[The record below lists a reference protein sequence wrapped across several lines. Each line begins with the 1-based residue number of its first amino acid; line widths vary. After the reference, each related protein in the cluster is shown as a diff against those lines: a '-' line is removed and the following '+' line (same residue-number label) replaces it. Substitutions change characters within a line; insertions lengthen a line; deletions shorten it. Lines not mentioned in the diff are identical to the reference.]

1 MLYERTYLD
10 KVATIIKDSD
20 INTGINSVAELL
32 WGRNTSRMLLH
43 FDESKIKC
51 LVDDKTYPDITKLH
65 HVLKMTNAG
74 SPDVKELHKCYNSSI
89 DGERKHRTSS
99 FDLMFFLIPFDWD
112 RGKGF
117 DFTVKQDLN
126 NLYTES
132 SAVSREG
139 VNWFQ
144 YRTGYNWKRSSED
157 NNRTTKDRNFI
168 FNISSDKILLNSE
181 GGDVVLSYNC
191 SYDNVYLNH
200 KLELVEVVSSGCTIH
215 EQVYLN
221 ENGNI
226 CETEESKK
234 ETCKLV
240 KQVISIPE
248 NKSGELQK
256 FSFRVICTVD
266 GKKYQSNPYTIEQES
281 FEYAIPLTTDD
292 GIYTTDTLNEEYVKY
307 LNGED
312 SAVIGIQHFDIG
324 NENIDIDIT
333 DIVNKFISG
342 DIVNN
347 GIGVAFIPKY
357 ENELSDEENYV
368 GFFTDKTN
376 TFFEPYLETT
386 YEDVISDDRAN
397 FILGK
402 TNRLY
407 LYANIGGNLV
417 NLDEIPTCK
426 VNETEYE
433 VKQASKGTYYI
444 EIKLPYNA
452 FTAPTMLYDTWTNI
466 IYQGENLG
474 PVELDFTTKSPSV
487 FFKVGTSLPEQNAF
501 TPTIYG
507 VKDAEAI
514 KRGDL
519 RKICVLFRNNYS
531 QNKSTVIDDV
541 EIRLYVKD
549 GTAENDV
556 VSFTTMDKTFDE
568 TYFLLDTN
576 ILIPNT
582 YYIDIRVRYGME
594 SVIHHDVSHF
604 KIVNDLNNK
613 FA

>member
-20 INTGINSVAELL
+20 INTGINPVAELL
-32 WGRNTSRMLLH
+32 WGRNISRMLLH

-51 LVDDKTYPDITKLH
+51 LVENKTYPDITKLH

-74 SPDVKELHKCYNSSI
+74 SPDVKELHACYDSSI
-89 DGERKHRTSS
+89 DGYSKHRTSS
-99 FDLMFFLIPFDWD
+99 FDLMFFLVPFDWD

-117 DFTVKQDLN
+117 DYSVKQDLN

-144 YRTGYNWKRSSED
+144 YRTGYKWKRSSED
-157 NNRTTKDRNFI
+157 NNRISKDRNFV
-168 FNISSDKILLNSE
+168 FNISSDTILLNSD
-181 GGDVVLSYNC
+181 GGDVVLSYTC

-200 KLELVEVVSSGCTIH
+200 KLKLVEVANSGCTIH
-215 EQVYLN
+215 EPIYLN

-226 CETEESKK
+226 CETDDSKE

-240 KQVISIPE
+240 KQVISIPV
-248 NKSGELQK
+248 NRTGELQR
-256 FSFRVICTVD
+256 FSFRVICTID
-266 GKKYQSNPYTIEQES
+266 GKSYQSNPYTIEQEALGHE
-281 FEYAIPLTTDD
+281 FPLTTEE
-292 GIYTTDTLNEEYVKY
+292 GVYTTETLSEEYAKY

-324 NENIDIDIT
+324 NENIELDIT
-333 DIVNKFISG
+333 DIVNKFIDG
-342 DIVNN
+342 DLVNN
-347 GIGVAFIPKY
+347 GIGVAFAPKY
-357 ENELSDEENYV
+357 ENQSSDEENYV

-386 YEDVISDDRAN
+386 YDDVISDDRAN

-402 TNRLY
+402 NNRLY
-407 LYANIGGNLV
+407 LYANLGNDLV
-417 NLDEIPTCK
+417 NLDKIPTCEVDGK
-426 VNETEYE
+426 EYE
-433 VKQASKGTYYI
+433 VKQATKGVYCI
-444 EIKLPYNA
+444 DIKLPYSA
-452 FTAPTMLYDTWTNI
+452 FTAPTMLYDTWSNV
-466 IYQGENLG
+466 IYQGEDLG
-474 PVELDFTTKSPSV
+474 PVELEFTTKSPKS
-487 FFKVGTSLPEQNAF
+487 FFKIGTSLPEQNAF

-507 VKDAEAI
+507 VKDDEVI
-514 KRGDL
+514 KRGDI
-519 RKICVLFRNNYS
+519 RKICALFRNNYS
-531 QNKSTVIDDV
+531 QNKATVIDGV

-556 VSFTTMDKTFDE
+556 IAFTRMDKTFDE

-594 SVIHHDVSHF
+594 SIIHHDVSHF